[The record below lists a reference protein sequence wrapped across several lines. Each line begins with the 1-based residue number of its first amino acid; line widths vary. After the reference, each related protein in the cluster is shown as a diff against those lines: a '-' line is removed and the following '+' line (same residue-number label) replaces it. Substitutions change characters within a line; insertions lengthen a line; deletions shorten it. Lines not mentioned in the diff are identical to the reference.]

1 MSWDITKVRADF
13 PILHRNV
20 NGHPLVYFDNAATSQ
35 TPKQVIDV
43 IADYYTHYNANIHR
57 GVHALSQEAT
67 DAYEKARHTIQNHF
81 NAQHAQEII
90 FTAGTTHGINIIAA
104 GYSALLQE
112 NNELLVSA
120 MEHHSNIV
128 PWQMLCE
135 KTGAHLK
142 VIPMLPNGTLD
153 MEVYETLLN
162 DRTRLVFV
170 NHVSNALGTINPIE
184 KIIDQAHAVGA
195 KVLIDGAQAAP
206 HIPTDV
212 QALDI
217 DYYVTS
223 AHKLCGPTG
232 VGMLYGKSELL
243 NLLPPYQGGGEMIAT
258 VTFTK
263 TTYADLPHK
272 FEAGTPNIAGGIA
285 FGAALDYLNS
295 LGLEAI
301 AAYEHELLE
310 YATTQLKKIDGLRI
324 YGEADNKTAVISF
337 LVGDIHPYDMGS
349 ILDQLGIAVRTGH
362 HCAQPIMDFFQIP
375 GTLRASIS
383 FYNTF
388 EEIDRLVAGVE
399 KAKQML
405 E

>member
-1 MSWDITKVRADF
+1 
-13 PILHRNV
+13 
-20 NGHPLVYFDNAATSQ
+20 
-35 TPKQVIDV
+35 
-43 IADYYTHYNANIHR
+43 
-57 GVHALSQEAT
+57 
-67 DAYEKARHTIQNHF
+67 
-81 NAQHAQEII
+81 
-90 FTAGTTHGINIIAA
+90 
-104 GYSALLQE
+104 
-112 NNELLVSA
+112 
-120 MEHHSNIV
+120 
-128 PWQMLCE
+128 
-135 KTGAHLK
+135 
-142 VIPMLPNGTLD
+142 
-153 MEVYETLLN
+153 
-162 DRTRLVFV
+162 
-170 NHVSNALGTINPIE
+170 
-184 KIIDQAHAVGA
+184 
-195 KVLIDGAQAAP
+195 
-206 HIPTDV
+206 
-212 QALDI
+212 
-217 DYYVTS
+217 
-223 AHKLCGPTG
+223 
-232 VGMLYGKSELL
+232 MLYGKSELL

-285 FGAALDYLNS
+285 FGAALDYVNS

-375 GTLRASIS
+375 GTLRASFS